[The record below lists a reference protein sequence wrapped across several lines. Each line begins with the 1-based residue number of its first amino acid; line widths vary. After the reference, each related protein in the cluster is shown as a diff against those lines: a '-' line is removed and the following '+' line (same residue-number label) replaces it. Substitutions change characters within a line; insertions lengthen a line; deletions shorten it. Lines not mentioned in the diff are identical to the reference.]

1 MGQLYRTPIDI
12 AFWIRSG
19 SSCLRRA
26 RRVNKFHFR
35 TAQGIEN
42 LTDAQAGELI
52 GRDRESHQ
60 RDL

>member
-1 MGQLYRTPIDI
+1 M
-12 AFWIRSG
+12 
-19 SSCLRRA
+19 RRA